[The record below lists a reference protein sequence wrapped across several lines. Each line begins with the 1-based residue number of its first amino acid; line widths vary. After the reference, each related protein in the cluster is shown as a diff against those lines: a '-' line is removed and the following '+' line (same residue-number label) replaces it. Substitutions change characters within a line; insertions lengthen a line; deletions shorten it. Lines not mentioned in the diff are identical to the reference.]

1 LNEADSLAW
10 LSNAGIHVVDHTVV
24 QSLDQALEWFGKL
37 RVQAPGSSAVLKACS
52 AEVQHKSELG
62 LVRLQLQTP
71 QAIEQAYRDINLN
84 AARAGV
90 RLDGVLLAR
99 QIKARREVMI
109 GARRDPVFGTVILA
123 GDGGL
128 YVEAMPDAVVLL
140 APFDEAAIRAKL
152 TRLKIGPLLLGVR
165 GEPALDVSAWVH
177 QIRLVAAAM
186 DRVGAAKNIS
196 SLDLN
201 PLMLGAAGEGCVAVD
216 GLVWIESLAN

>member
-1 LNEADSLAW
+1 
-10 LSNAGIHVVDHTVV
+10 
-24 QSLDQALEWFGKL
+24 
-37 RVQAPGSSAVLKACS
+37 
-52 AEVQHKSELG
+52 
-62 LVRLQLQTP
+62 
-71 QAIEQAYRDINLN
+71 
-84 AARAGV
+84 
-90 RLDGVLLAR
+90 LLAR